1 MSATPRI
8 LTILIVAA
16 LTACAGQATQKTA
29 QAPAA
34 VPATVSSNAE
44 QVSALYARLDA
55 DEKRFAA
62 ARAATG
68 ADAAEKSA
76 ADARAALDDLLAA
89 SAQCQGL
96 RDCEGQ
102 RFVAALDHLLRQ
114 DSGLLGEDTA
124 NPAPDGAGTSEEAGV
139 NSPVAAALPEVRR
152 SVAMLKGRE
161 LSDLIAVNDPVK
173 VALEQWLTQLRP
185 NLMLAFENY
194 EYLRSRMWPEY
205 QRAGLPEALLF
216 GMMAKESG
224 GKVHAVSRSG
234 ASGPLQFMYATGARF
249 GLGTVNGFDQ
259 RFDPQLSAR
268 ANAAYLNEQL
278 SVFNDNLELVLGAY
292 NGGEGAMQRLANRNP
307 DAGFWDPKIYFELSP
322 ETRDYV
328 PMVLAAAWLFLHP
341 ERYHLTFPHLDSKP
355 AALALARSTS
365 IDELTICLGQEG
377 NPNGWFRTLRNLNPA
392 FEPQQALAA
401 GTRIELPARL
411 VPVYE
416 KQCASG
422 KWVELASELH
432 NAAAPVVPPGARM
445 AKATRSA
452 PARGASARSYVVHR
466 GETLGAIGRRTGC
479 AVSELA
485 SANRLK
491 PPGYALHP
499 GQTLLLPSSCRK

>member
-1 MSATPRI
+1 MSASSRVLVLVVLAT
-8 LTILIVAA
+8 LV
-16 LTACAGQATQKTA
+16 ACAGQPIQRNEAA
-29 QAPAA
+29 APPAPAA
-34 VPATVSSNAE
+34 AASNAE
-44 QVSALYARLDA
+44 QVSALYARMDA
-55 DEKRFAA
+55 DEKRFAT
-62 ARAATG
+62 ARAATAG
-68 ADAAEKSA
+68 SDGAEKSA

-89 SAQCQGL
+89 SAQCQAL
-96 RDCEGQ
+96 HECEGQ

-114 DSGLLGEDTA
+114 DSGLLGDDA
-124 NPAPDGAGTSEEAGV
+124 GNPAPDGAETSAEAGV
-139 NSPVAAALPEVRR
+139 GSPVAAALPEVRR

-161 LSDLIAVNDPVK
+161 LSDLIALNDPVK

-185 NLMLAFENY
+185 NLMLAYENY

-216 GMMAKESG
+216 GMLAKESG

-249 GLGTVNGFDQ
+249 GLTTFNGFDQ
-259 RFDPQLSAR
+259 RFDPQMSAR
-268 ANAAYLNEQL
+268 ANAAYINEQL

-307 DAGFWDPKIYFELSP
+307 DASFWDPKVYFELSP
-322 ETRDYV
+322 ETREYV

-355 AALALARSTS
+355 AALALARATS

-392 FEPQQALAA
+392 YEPQQALAA

-416 KQCASG
+416 KHCAAG

-432 NAAAPVVPPGARM
+432 SAAAPVVPPGARM
-445 AKATRSA
+445 AKATKSPPPR
-452 PARGASARSYVVHR
+452 ASARGYVVHR
-466 GETLGAIGRRTGC
+466 GESLGVIGRKTGC
-479 AVSELA
+479 AVSDLA

-491 PPGYALHP
+491 APGYPLHA